1 MGSFDALTKLGKLP
15 ERHTALDKPA
25 QHGYEK
31 PQKEPKSQD
40 SLPRPARI
48 QEKTVP
54 QRKDVGKGSLNWQST
69 RPFKKITC
77 DIFLDQYEALDA
89 YILRYRLETKT
100 KLEMITLIRE
110 AIDEYIEKHHLK
122 QNPILP

>member
-15 ERHTALDKPA
+15 ELPTRQAKPA

-40 SLPRPARI
+40 SLPRSEGT

-54 QRKDVGKGSLNWQST
+54 QRKDVGKRALNWQST

-89 YILRYRLETKT
+89 YMLQYRLETKT

-110 AIDEYIEKHHLK
+110 AIDEYIGKHHLK
-122 QNPILP
+122 QNPIRP